1 VQQTDSQRADLH
13 RQTEQ
18 AIAAAVSEV
27 ETAHAAAA
35 SGSKQRM
42 EELEAQLQRLLER
55 EHELEDLLA
64 ERRGTPNQSE
74 NCAHRRSG
82 SRDGASSGD
91 DASSVGRGSPGSR
104 ASRGSPEVSFE
115 REEKALRRL
124 TAETGTV
131 LAAAADV
138 GPSDG
143 ASLAALQEENRRLAA
158 ELQQGGNGGDSVRVD
173 RTLNEEELQ
182 EELQEALEEGEHLL
196 QQLENQQLATRA
208 AERQVANLT
217 ELLTSANRAVQ
228 DEQVWA
234 GIPGSSRWQW

>member
-1 VQQTDSQRADLH
+1 M
-13 RQTEQ
+13 
-18 AIAAAVSEV
+18 
-27 ETAHAAAA
+27 
-35 SGSKQRM
+35 K
-42 EELEAQLQRLLER
+42 ELEAQLQRLLER

-91 DASSVGRGSPGSR
+91 DASSVG
-104 ASRGSPEVSFE
+104 RGSPEVSFE